1 MAKRSKRQ
9 SRIVNDSQ
17 LVIREVMPKD
27 AKPLLG
33 LAKHLNSVNLQ
44 NNAQELNKTVRRA
57 RDSFTGKIKE
67 VSRREYLFV
76 LEDQESGQLFGTAS
90 IIAQHGHPDAPHI
103 YFDVIP
109 DERYS
114 LTLNRHFEH
123 TCLRLGFNYRGPTE
137 IGGLVLDP
145 ELRGLGMGKLLSY
158 VRFLFIAMYRNRF
171 QKQVIA
177 ELMPPLTKD
186 GRSLLWDHLGRHFTG
201 LDYQDADKLSAQN
214 KEFITSLFPHSAI
227 FASLLPQKV
236 RKMIGQVGPET
247 RNVRG
252 MLESIGFSYS
262 HRIDPFDGGP
272 HFEAYTDHISLV
284 TQSRPYQLAD
294 GNFEPLKN
302 DPVAL
307 IGVGRSSGATKFR
320 AMRTKIR
327 YSENSIQLPANA
339 KKALKIKA
347 ADELWI
353 LPLS

>member
-1 MAKRSKRQ
+1 
-9 SRIVNDSQ
+9 
-17 LVIREVMPKD
+17 MPKD
-27 AKPLLG
+27 AKRLLG
-33 LAKHLNSVNLQ
+33 LAQHLNSVNLQ
-44 NNAQELNKTVRRA
+44 GNTKELTATVRRA
-57 RDSFTGKIKE
+57 RDSFTGKIRDE
-67 VSRREYLFV
+67 SRREYLFV
-76 LEDQESGQLFGTAS
+76 LEDKRSGQLYGTAS

-114 LTLNRHFEH
+114 LTLDRHFEH

-145 ELRGLGMGKLLSY
+145 KLRGLGMGKLLSY
-158 VRFLFIAMYRNRF
+158 VRFLFIAMYRERF
-171 QKQVIA
+171 QNQVIA

-227 FASLLPQKV
+227 FASLLPEKV
-236 RKMIGQVGPET
+236 RKLIGQVGPNT

-272 HFEAYTDHISLV
+272 HFEAYTDHIALV
-284 TQSRPYQLAD
+284 KDSRSFELAD

-307 IGVGRSSGATKFR
+307 LGVGRSTGHTKFR
-320 AMRTKIR
+320 AMQSKVR
-327 YSENSIQLPANA
+327 YADNSVQLPADV
-339 KKALKIKA
+339 KKALNIKSS
-347 ADELWI
+347 DELWV